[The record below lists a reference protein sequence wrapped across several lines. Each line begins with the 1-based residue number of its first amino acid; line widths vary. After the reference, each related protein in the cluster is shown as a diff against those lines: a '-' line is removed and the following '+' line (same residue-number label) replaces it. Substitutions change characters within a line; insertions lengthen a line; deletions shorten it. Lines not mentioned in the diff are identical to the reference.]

1 MNIFSAPNL
10 ATYMVVVTDSNVTFG
25 ISDEAIA
32 NGLCYNSTD
41 HPPAGERTKVSL
53 NE

>member
-1 MNIFSAPNL
+1 MNIFLASNL

-25 ISDEAIA
+25 ISDEEIA

-53 NE
+53 TK

>member
-1 MNIFSAPNL
+1 MNIFSVPNL

-25 ISDEAIA
+25 ISDEAIG
-32 NGLCYNSTD
+32 NGLCYNTTD

-53 NE
+53 TK